1 MEINQTEKVE
11 KKSTDKNRVTAKVVN
26 AGKEYTAGDTK
37 IIALK
42 ASTVELRSGEL
53 LLIIGPSGSGKTTL
67 LSLFGCVLYP
77 SFGEVW
83 IDNIQVNVLSEAKLA
98 ELRLNKI
105 GFIFQRF
112 NLIAPLTSLENV
124 MMPLILQGSSESD
137 AKLKATA
144 ALEKVGM
151 GDRMK
156 NLSNDL
162 SGGQQQRVAIA
173 RALVTNP
180 EMMLCDEP
188 TASLDLAS
196 AGIVMREL
204 KELAKQG
211 KAVAVVTHDTRL
223 RPFADRIVYVLDGGI
238 SDKPVEEELAL
249 K

>member
-1 MEINQTEKVE
+1 VE
-11 KKSTDKNRVTAKVVN
+11 LNSSSPIDKKVVARIIN
-26 AGKEYTAGDTK
+26 AGKEYIAGDTK
-37 IIALK
+37 ITALK
-42 ASTVELRSGEL
+42 NSSVELKSGEL

-67 LSLFGCVLYP
+67 LSLFGCVIYP

-83 IDNIQVNVLSEAKLA
+83 IEGEKVNDLTEAKLA
-98 ELRLNKI
+98 KLRLLKI

-112 NLIAPLTSLENV
+112 NLISPLTALENV
-124 MMPLILQGSSESD
+124 MMPLILQGISEKLANEKASD
-137 AKLKATA
+137 

-180 EMMLCDEP
+180 TLMLCDEP

-196 AGIVMREL
+196 AEIVMREL

-238 SDKPVEEELAL
+238 SDSPVEEEISL